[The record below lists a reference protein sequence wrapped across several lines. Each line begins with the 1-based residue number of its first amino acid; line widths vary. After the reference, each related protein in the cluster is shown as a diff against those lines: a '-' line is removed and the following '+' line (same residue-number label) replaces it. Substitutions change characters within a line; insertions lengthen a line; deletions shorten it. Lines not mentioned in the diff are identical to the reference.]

1 MSRQFDVLLV
11 EDEPVVREAAA
22 RILRPEGLSVD
33 RVEDVAGALD
43 RLRKVEHKVVLT
55 DLMLPGFS
63 GFDLLER
70 VVGERPALPV
80 ILITGYATLENALA
94 AFKKGAFDFLPKPF
108 DVAELLG
115 VVRRALR
122 AVERGAW
129 RSQPPAAE
137 PGAEARHYLGQHAWV
152 DIDDARR
159 AATFGLAESWPG
171 LIAPIRTLRLPHP
184 GDQLTQGLACAEIA
198 TDDDSI
204 HRIWAPLGGT
214 VIAVN
219 SKVQEDPD
227 LLNRAPGSSGWL
239 ARVAPAS
246 LEAELG
252 ALTLRGGAKGASRNG
267 GEKEPRWSS

>member
-1 MSRQFDVLLV
+1 VSRRYDVLLV

-22 RILRPEGLSVD
+22 RILRPEGLTVD
-33 RVEDVAGALD
+33 RVEDVAAALD
-43 RLRKVEHKVVLT
+43 RLRHAEHKLVLT

-70 VVGERPALPV
+70 LAGERPALPV
-80 ILITGYATLENALA
+80 VLIPGYATIENALA

-129 RSQPPAAE
+129 RSLPPPPA
-137 PGAEARHYLGQHAWV
+137 PDGAGRHYLGQHAWV
-152 DIDDARR
+152 ELDAADG

-171 LIAPIRTLRLPHP
+171 LVAPIRELRLPRP
-184 GDQLTQGLACAEIA
+184 GDALTQGLACAELA
-198 TDDDSI
+198 CADESI
-204 HRIWAPLGGT
+204 HRVWAPLGGA

-219 SKVQEDPD
+219 SKVREDPD
-227 LLNRAPGSSGWL
+227 LLNRAPFSAGWL
-239 ARVAPAS
+239 ARVAPS
-246 LEAELG
+246 GLDAELG
-252 ALTLRGGAKGASRNG
+252 ALTLRAGAVKPARGG
-267 GEKEPRWSS
+267 GEKESRWSS

>member
-22 RILRPEGLSVD
+22 RILRPEGLTVD

-43 RLRKVEHKVVLT
+43 RLRKAEHKVLLT

-70 VVGERPALPV
+70 VAGERPALPV

-122 AVERGAW
+122 AVERGVW

-137 PGAEARHYLGQHAWV
+137 AGAEARHYLGQHAWV
-152 DIDDARR
+152 ALDDERG
-159 AATFGLAESWPG
+159 AATFGLAECWPG
-171 LIAPIRTLRLPHP
+171 LFAPIRELRLPRP
-184 GDQLTQGLACAEIA
+184 GDQLTQGLACAELA
-198 TDDDSI
+198 CADDSI
-204 HRIWAPLGGT
+204 HRIWAPLSGT
-214 VIAVN
+214 VIATN

-227 LLNRAPGSSGWL
+227 LLNRAPFSSGWL

-246 LEAELG
+246 LETELG
-252 ALTLRGGAKGASRNG
+252 ALTLRAGAVVPARSG
-267 GEKEPRWSS
+267 GEKESRWSS